1 MIRFGTFLAFLGF
14 GSALLHFT
22 SVQFRLLMW
31 SEPMQPVL
39 GLSIG
44 AAGAVI
50 LLIKMLVSKDSEDE
64 APAGAPGQYGPPPG
78 FAPGQQPYGA
88 PQSYGP
94 PSGPQPVGAPAPQ
107 PFAPQ
112 PAPQPMAMP
121 QSYGPPAGQQS
132 YGQPSG
138 PQQFGPPQGYPQ
150 NGMPPAQFGPQGGQ
164 QFGPRG

>member
-64 APAGAPGQYGPPPG
+64 APAGAPAAAPGQYGPPPG

-107 PFAPQ
+107 SFAPQ
-112 PAPQPMAMP
+112 PTGMP

-132 YGQPSG
+132 FGPPSG

-150 NGMPPAQFGPQGGQ
+150 NGAPPAQFGPQGGQ

>member
-50 LLIKMLVSKDSEDE
+50 LLIKVLVSKDSDEQE
-64 APAGAPGQYGPPPG
+64 APAGAPGQYAPAPG

-94 PSGPQPVGAPAPQ
+94 PSGPQPVGAPQ
-107 PFAPQ
+107 QFAP
-112 PAPQPMAMP
+112 PAGQQPMAMP
-121 QSYGPPAGQQS
+121 QSYGPPAGQQ
-132 YGQPSG
+132 QFAPPSG
-138 PQQFGPPQGYPQ
+138 QQQFGAPQGYPQ
-150 NGMPPAQFGPQGGQ
+150 NGTPPAQFGPQGGQ